1 MAQSLALLRQWL
13 KLLDYETSEVL
24 WRAAHAR
31 GMPCA
36 DSAAGGRTIAQTA
49 AAVLGFRAHVVEGD
63 LHAVLDHAVA
73 EVRRSLRA
81 RSSAGARALR
91 WVRCSSRRIAL
102 SVPSAVGGVRC
113 TPRSR

>member
-36 DSAAGGRTIAQTA
+36 DAAAGGRTIAQTA
-49 AAVLGFRAHVVEGD
+49 AAV
-63 LHAVLDHAVA
+63 
-73 EVRRSLRA
+73 S
-81 RSSAGARALR
+81 
-91 WVRCSSRRIAL
+91 
-102 SVPSAVGGVRC
+102 P
-113 TPRSR
+113 PPPY

>member
-36 DSAAGGRTIAQTA
+36 DAAAGGRTIAQTA
-49 AAVLGFRAHVVEGD
+49 AAVPPPLRTNWTRRVSHPVLIG
-63 LHAVLDHAVA
+63 HAASLSQVA
-73 EVRRSLRA
+73 EAQSLEQA
-81 RSSAGARALR
+81 RSSSFAGAPPARPPPARLPAACARA
-91 WVRCSSRRIAL
+91 
-102 SVPSAVGGVRC
+102 
-113 TPRSR
+113 